1 MACVTTNAKILLRRD
16 ISANWSDPTKNPILA
31 SGEQGYET
39 DTGKMKIGDG
49 IHRWNDLNY
58 FSGGGTGNTGATG
71 PMGLSSWSYFI
82 QNGGFTISDVSTFL
96 GNTNN
101 VNHLHSVEKVTTPCY
116 ASARVY
122 SIPSLSML
130 FGLEDPLS
138 SYYEWE
144 CKPDQTL
151 NAVWSNTNGGSSQNC
166 GTYTTS
172 TALMVQYDGNNV
184 YFLKDGIILKTITVP
199 DFPSFQLAMYVDKI
213 GEGFKNTVFGIG
225 GSKGSTGA
233 TGPQGPVSAY
243 GFDGGYPDTNYA
255 SGPIFDLGFVS

>member
-16 ISANWSDPTKNPILA
+16 TSTNWSNSNPILA
-31 SGEQGYET
+31 NGEQGYET
-39 DTGKMKIGDG
+39 NTGKMKIGDG
-49 IHRWNDLNY
+49 ILNWNSLSY
-58 FSGGGTGNTGATG
+58 FSTGDTGPTGPTG
-71 PMGLSSWSYFI
+71 PMGLSSWSYFV
-82 QNGGFTISDVSTFL
+82 QNGGFTLSDNSTFL
-96 GNTNN
+96 GTTNN
-101 VNHLHSVEKVTTPCY
+101 TNHLHSLEKVSTPCY
-116 ASARVY
+116 SSARVY
-122 SIPSLSML
+122 SIPTVEIL

-151 NAVWSNTNGGSSQNC
+151 NALWSNINGGGSQAC
-166 GTYTTS
+166 GTYTTD
-172 TALMVQYDGNNV
+172 TALMVQYDGTNV
-184 YFLKDGIILKTITVP
+184 YFLKDGVIQKTITVP
-199 DFPSFQLAMYVDKI
+199 NFPSFELAMYTEVI

-243 GFDGGYPDTNYA
+243 SFDGGFPDTNYA